1 MKVITIKQPWATLI
15 AEGIKKYEFR
25 SWKTNYRGDI
35 LIHAGAGIDA
45 SAMKKFKDLNLEYPS
60 KKILAKVTITDC
72 ILLDKEMNKK
82 ISNENPLVYGTND
95 RDGYAW
101 KLTNVEK
108 LDIPD
113 TINGKLGM
121 WNYEVQ
127 ESGIMFIDFEKYL
140 KKNSNYIAM
149 DRYLVIGGAF
159 LYIAIIVSLEYHL
172 YWNILIA
179 AILYLILMY
188 LESLM
193 VNSGVK
199 IKPSVAS
206 SAQEYDCIKAYLK
219 DKNLYNKEVIKNFID
234 HYRMKIDNKNKI
246 IDFVSFITLLQFLK
260 EFFSNGVTPEQT
272 AWLVI
277 WIICYIAFISLIKF
291 IKLAK
296 GEYELY
302 SRLEENFSEL
312 YAECINESLTEKK

>member
-1 MKVITIKQPWATLI
+1 
-15 AEGIKKYEFR
+15 
-25 SWKTNYRGDI
+25 
-35 LIHAGAGIDA
+35 
-45 SAMKKFKDLNLEYPS
+45 
-60 KKILAKVTITDC
+60 
-72 ILLDKEMNKK
+72 
-82 ISNENPLVYGTND
+82 
-95 RDGYAW
+95 
-101 KLTNVEK
+101 
-108 LDIPD
+108 
-113 TINGKLGM
+113 
-121 WNYEVQ
+121 
-127 ESGIMFIDFEKYL
+127 MFIDFEKYL